1 MEAETV
7 FIIDDDPGVLRS
19 LGRLLRNHDYQVE
32 LFEAAAPFLRA
43 IDPATP
49 GCVLVDLAM
58 PGLSG
63 LELQEQLRAAG
74 DSHPVVF
81 LSGQGSVQASVRAMK
96 AGAIDFIEKPCE
108 EADLV
113 ATVERALE
121 KDRQQRAQQKSVEA
135 IMRRLASLTP
145 RESEVFRH
153 VIAGRLN
160 KQIAAKLGTAEKTV
174 KVHRA
179 RVMQKMSVRSVAEL
193 TRIADS
199 AGIQPAA

>member
-1 MEAETV
+1 
-7 FIIDDDPGVLRS
+7 
-19 LGRLLRNHDYQVE
+19 
-32 LFEAAAPFLRA
+32 
-43 IDPATP
+43 
-49 GCVLVDLAM
+49 
-58 PGLSG
+58 
-63 LELQEQLRAAG
+63 LRAAG
-74 DSHPVVF
+74 DPHPVVF
-81 LSGQGSVQASVRAMK
+81 LSGHGSVQASVRAMK

-108 EADLV
+108 EAELL

-121 KDRQQRAQQKSVEA
+121 KDRQRRAQQKSVEA